1 VILWLNPATGLSGDM
16 LLGALLDLGAPL
28 DEVRA
33 AVSSTGLTDW
43 KLDAQRVD
51 VDGIRATRARVD
63 VADEATERRAAE
75 LLQRVR
81 TASPPPVAALAARA
95 VTAVAEVEAALH
107 GADPAEVHLHEL
119 GGLDTVV
126 DTVGVAAALH
136 VLRITEVRSAPVGVG
151 SGEVRTRHG
160 VLPVPAPATMAL
172 LTGARV
178 RGIDVTGET
187 VTPTG
192 AALLKAAGTGYG
204 PMPAMRP
211 VRTGYGA
218 GTKRFPG
225 RPNVLQAV
233 LGEADAAAPAGE
245 ELVQLETN
253 LDDVTGELLGHLVAR
268 LLDEGALDAWVVP
281 AVMKKGRP
289 AHVAHVLCRPGDTG
303 RLREVLFAETGT
315 LGVRDRRVRRTALP
329 RTVATVDVGG
339 HPVRVKRGPHGAKAE
354 YEDLKAA
361 AEALGLP
368 LREVAARAA
377 RPDDRPGA

>member
-1 VILWLNPATGLSGDM
+1 MILWLNPATGLSGDM

-33 AVSSTGLTDW
+33 AVSATGLTHW
-43 KLDAQRVD
+43 KLDAERVD

-75 LLQRVR
+75 LVQRVR
-81 TASPPPVAALAARA
+81 AASPPAVAALAARA

-126 DTVGVAAALH
+126 DTVGVAAALRALD
-136 VLRITEVRSAPVGVG
+136 VTEVHSAPVGVG

-192 AALLKAAGTGYG
+192 AALLKAAGAEYG

-211 VRTGYGA
+211 RRTGYGA

-233 LGEADAAAPAGE
+233 LGEADAAPDGD

-289 AHVAHVLCRPGDTG
+289 AHVAHVLCRPADTG
-303 RLREVLFAETGT
+303 RLRELLFAETGT
-315 LGVRDRRVRRTALP
+315 LGVRDRRVHRTALP
-329 RTVATVDVGG
+329 RTATTVDVGG

-361 AEALGLP
+361 ARALGLP
-368 LREVAARAA
+368 LREVAARAL
-377 RPDDRPGA
+377 RPGP

>member
-1 VILWLNPATGLSGDM
+1 
-16 LLGALLDLGAPL
+16 
-28 DEVRA
+28 
-33 AVSSTGLTDW
+33 
-43 KLDAQRVD
+43 
-51 VDGIRATRARVD
+51 
-63 VADEATERRAAE
+63 
-75 LLQRVR
+75 
-81 TASPPPVAALAARA
+81 
-95 VTAVAEVEAALH
+95 
-107 GADPAEVHLHEL
+107 
-119 GGLDTVV
+119 VV

-136 VLRITEVRSAPVGVG
+136 ALRVTRVCSAPVGVG

-160 VLPVPAPATMAL
+160 ILPVPAPATIAL
-172 LTGARV
+172 LAGARV

-192 AALLKAAGTGYG
+192 AALLRAAEADYG

-233 LGEADAAAPAGE
+233 LGETESAPVGEE

-253 LDDVTGELLGHLVAR
+253 LDDVTGEVLGHLVGR
-268 LLDEGALDAWVVP
+268 LLAEGALDAWSVP

-289 AHVAHVLCRPGDTG
+289 AHIVHVLCRPGDVA

-315 LGVRDRRVRRTALP
+315 LGVRDRQVNRTALP
-329 RTVATVDVGG
+329 RTTSVVDVGG
-339 HPVRVKRGPHGAKAE
+339 HTVRVKRGPYGAKCE
-354 YEDLKAA
+354 YEDLRAA

-368 LREVAARAA
+368 LREVAARAL
-377 RPDDRPGA
+377 RPGD

>member
-1 VILWLNPATGLSGDM
+1 MILWLNPATGLSGDM
-16 LLGALLDLGAPL
+16 LLGALLDLGAPV
-28 DEVRA
+28 EPVRE
-33 AVSSTGLTDW
+33 AVASTGLTGW
-43 KLDAQRVD
+43 RLEAERVH
-51 VDGIRATRARVD
+51 VDGIRATRARVGVD
-63 VADEATERRAAE
+63 DEATERRAAE

-81 TASPPPVAALAARA
+81 AASPPAVAALAARA

-107 GADPAEVHLHEL
+107 GTDPAEVHLHEL

-136 VLRITEVRSAPVGVG
+136 ALQVTRVCSAPVGVG
-151 SGEVRTRHG
+151 SGEVHTRHG
-160 VLPVPAPATMAL
+160 VLPVPAPATIAL
-172 LTGARV
+172 LAGARV
-178 RGIDVTGET
+178 RGIEVTGET

-192 AALLKAAGTGYG
+192 AALLRAAGADYG

-233 LGEADAAAPAGE
+233 LGEAESAPAGEE

-253 LDDVTGELLGHLVAR
+253 LDDVTGEVLGHLVGR
-268 LLDEGALDAWVVP
+268 LLAEGALDAWSVP

-289 AHVAHVLCRPGDTG
+289 AHIVHVLCRPGDVA

-315 LGVRDRRVRRTALP
+315 LGVRGRQVNRTALP
-329 RTVATVDVGG
+329 RTTSVVDVEG
-339 HPVRVKRGPHGAKAE
+339 HTVRVKRGPYGAKCE

-368 LREVAARAA
+368 LREVAARAL
-377 RPDDRPGA
+377 RPGG

>member
-1 VILWLNPATGLSGDM
+1 MILWLNPATGLSGDM
-16 LLGALLDLGAPL
+16 LLGALLDLGAPV
-28 DEVRA
+28 ETVRE
-33 AVSSTGLTDW
+33 AVASTGLTGW
-43 KLDAQRVD
+43 RLEAERVD

-63 VADEATERRAAE
+63 VDDEATERRAAE
-75 LLQRVR
+75 LLRRVR
-81 TASPPPVAALAARA
+81 AASPPAVAEMAARA
-95 VTAVAEVEAALH
+95 VTAVTEVEAALH
-107 GADPAEVHLHEL
+107 GTDPAEVHLHEL

-136 VLRITEVRSAPVGVG
+136 ALEVTEVYSAPVGVG

-160 VLPVPAPATMAL
+160 VLPVPAPATIAL

-178 RGIDVTGET
+178 RGIDVAGET

-192 AALLKAAGTGYG
+192 AALLRAAGAGYG

-211 VRTGYGA
+211 ARTGYGA

-233 LGEADAAAPAGE
+233 LGEAESAVPGGEE

-253 LDDVTGELLGHLVAR
+253 LDDVTGETLGHLMGR
-268 LLDEGALDAWVVP
+268 LLARGALDAWVVP

-289 AHVAHVLCRPGDTG
+289 AHIVHVLCRPGDAG
-303 RLREVLFAETGT
+303 RLRETLFAETGT
-315 LGVRDRRVRRTALP
+315 LGVREGRTNRTALP
-329 RTVATVDVGG
+329 RTASTVDVEG
-339 HPVRVKRGPHGAKAE
+339 HTVRIKRGPYGAKCE
-354 YEDLKAA
+354 YEDLRAA

-368 LREVAARAA
+368 LREVAARAL
-377 RPDDRPGA
+377 RHGD